1 MVRVCLYSGDGQSF
15 DVSEIAERVN
25 VLQNEVGQLERDE
38 QRLDKDKFIIEHYI
52 KQITEDLANQK

>member
-1 MVRVCLYSGDGQSF
+1 MYVYLYSGDGQSF

-25 VLQNEVGQLERDE
+25 ILQKEIGQLERDE
-38 QRLDKDKFIIEHYI
+38 QRLDKDKVIVEHYI